1 MTSKKDYIEIAKVI
15 NNHLFDD
22 VRNDKRLLS
31 NMVIASVVSELC
43 TYFEKDNPNFD
54 RERFISACG
63 F

>member
-1 MTSKKDYIEIAKVI
+1 MTKKDYIEIAKVI
-15 NNHLFDD
+15 NNHLFND

>member
-1 MTSKKDYIEIAKVI
+1 MTSKKDYVAIAKVI

-22 VRNDKRLLS
+22 VRDDKRLLS

-43 TYFEKDNPNFD
+43 NYFEKDNPNFD
-54 RERFISACG
+54 RGRFISACG